1 MSVIIAGGGVV
12 SSGFHGAAFEGL
24 NGILAWVK
32 DVLRISYRERAMSVG
47 THMRMSSTY
56 MSIAY
61 GVGETRSYNSGV
73 WFLAVE

>member
-1 MSVIIAGGGVV
+1 MSVIADGGVEL
-12 SSGFHGAAFEGL
+12 SGVQDAAFEGL

-32 DVLRISYRERAMSVG
+32 DDLRISYRGRAMSVG

-61 GVGETRSYNSGV
+61 GVGEIRSYNSGV
-73 WFLAVE
+73 WVLAVE